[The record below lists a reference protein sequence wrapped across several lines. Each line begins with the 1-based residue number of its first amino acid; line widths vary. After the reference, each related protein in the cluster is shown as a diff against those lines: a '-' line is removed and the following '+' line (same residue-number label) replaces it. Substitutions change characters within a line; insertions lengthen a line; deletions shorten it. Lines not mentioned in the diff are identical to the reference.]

1 MKTRILCGAGLLV
14 VLLAAFAFRYNRSQ
28 RSPAQQA
35 DFFAQTPTLTE
46 PVADA
51 GLSGVRLTAPQE
63 LHVSPDAP
71 VAAFSVKVSG
81 VCPDGAP
88 EGGRLCTVTLRKDG
102 ETIQAVKD
110 FALEDGATLDFSV
123 EIPFERYET
132 AKDCRLTVRLSYG
145 QQTSSVNIP
154 VRVTDYP
161 DEYYAMTSGDPY
173 PYALTVYTDKNVV
186 IVYGRDSEGQFAHA
200 VKVFICSTGI
210 STPRNSTYSLQRKY
224 EWKALIHGV
233 WGQYSSWVTGD
244 ILIHSVP
251 YYATS
256 KSALNSA
263 AYNLLGTSA
272 SAGCIRMRVCDCKW
286 IYDYCPCGTSVTFVT
301 GVELPE
307 SVEYPTYE
315 PIDLSSPDAGWDP
328 TDPDPENPWH
338 PKLPDASW
346 SAFVPSY
353 DELHEANT
361 TLDRYS
367 YANFAQTSEIF
378 SEVLHFK

>member
-35 DFFAQTPTLTE
+35 DFFVQTPTLTE

-71 VAAFSVKVSG
+71 VAAFSVKVNG

-88 EGGRLCTVTLRKDG
+88 EGGRLCTVKLQKDG
-102 ETIQAVKD
+102 KTIETVND
-110 FALEDGATLDFSV
+110 FLLEDGASVDFSV
-123 EIPFERYET
+123 EIPFRRY
-132 AKDCRLTVRLSYG
+132 AAPADCELTVELSYG
-145 QQTSSVNIP
+145 EESCTASVP
-154 VRVTDYP
+154 VHTQNYP
-161 DEYYAMTSGDPY
+161 DEYYAMTSSDPY
-173 PYALTVYTDKNVV
+173 PYALTVYVDQNVV
-186 IVYGRDSEGQFAHA
+186 IVYGRNEEGKFTHA
-200 VKVFICSTGI
+200 VKTFICSTGI
-210 STPRNSTYSLQRKY
+210 STPRSGSFSLQRKY

-251 YYATS
+251 YYGMNKT
-256 KSALNSA
+256 ALNSA

-286 IYDYCPCGTSVTFVT
+286 IYDYCPCGTSITFVT
-301 GVELPE
+301 GVPLPE
-307 SVEYPTYE
+307 SVAYPTYE
-315 PIDLSSPDAGWDP
+315 ELDLSSPYAGWDP
-328 TDPDPENPWH
+328 TDPDPDNPWH
-338 PKLPDASW
+338 PELPDTSW
-346 SAFVPSY
+346 SAFVPHY

-361 TLDRYS
+361 TLDRYG
-367 YANFAQTSEIF
+367 YANFAKTSEIF
-378 SEVLHFK
+378 SGNEE